1 MEMDRRRFF
10 ALAGTAAGAALL
22 SACTGGGSN
31 SGSSSSNKTGTLKWW
46 DQFQPISAYEKQ
58 LFASYGK
65 EKDGMTV
72 QYTVQNPSTFPRELQ
87 LAFQSKQLPDVFTAA
102 TAGLPAA
109 TLQAAGWFQPL
120 NIDKAHQDMLPKGT
134 LVEGLNKFDGK
145 VYSIPVLSFRSH
157 DTLTWYNKDLLTKAN
172 LDPSK
177 PPNTYDEIRAAAR
190 AIQKTGGNV
199 SGWIAPLNLTT
210 RLSAQI
216 TQMAQAAGAPVNND
230 GLNLH
235 TGEYAFT
242 SEQFI
247 NALEFW
253 VAMKQD
259 GVLLPSST
267 TLDARTARARWAT
280 GVAGIFMDGS
290 YNVGVI
296 KASFAD
302 FMPKVVVAGVPVPS
316 ADTKVTV
323 TNTPG
328 NPALSL
334 WIAKTS
340 PHGDA
345 ASDLISRFATEEVQ
359 IGVAEGM
366 DQPPLRTDVLPKA
379 KVEQV
384 YRQAVDLL
392 SKEVFA
398 GPVPEARNQ
407 DVAKVNSQ
415 RKPVT
420 PDLGTVV
427 AGAVSGNTA
436 DWKGALTKL
445 ASDSNAELDRA
456 IKASGTKV
464 TTADWVFPDWQP
476 GKDYET
482 KAK

>member
-1 MEMDRRRFF
+1 MEISRRGFL
-10 ALAGTAAGAALL
+10 ALAGTAASAALL
-22 SACTGGGSN
+22 SACTGSSN
-31 SGSSSSNKTGTLKWW
+31 SGGGGKANTGTLKWW
-46 DQFQPISAYEKQ
+46 DQFQPISTYEKG
-58 LFASYGK
+58 LFASFAK
-65 EKDGMTV
+65 EKGGMAV
-72 QYTVQNPSTFPRELQ
+72 EYTVQNPSTFPRELQ
-87 LAFQSKQLPDVFTAA
+87 LAFQSKQLPDVFTAGVN
-102 TAGLPAA
+102 GLPAA

-120 NIDKAHQDMLPKGT
+120 TIDQAHQDMLPKGT
-134 LVEGLNKFDGK
+134 LIEGLNKFDGK

-157 DTLTWYNKDLLTKAN
+157 DCLTWFNKDLLAKAG
-172 LDPSK
+172 LDPSA
-177 PPNTYDEIRAAAR
+177 PPNTYDGIRAAAR

-199 SGWIAPLNLTT
+199 SGWIAPLNLTS

-216 TQMAQAAGAPVNND
+216 TQMAMAAGAPVNND
-230 GLNLH
+230 GVNLH
-235 TGEYAFT
+235 TGEYALN
-242 SEQFI
+242 SPEFI

-280 GVAGIFMDGS
+280 GVAGLFLDGS

-296 KASFAD
+296 KGSFASFL
-302 FMPKVVVAGVPVPS
+302 PKVVVAGIPVPS
-316 ADTKVTV
+316 ADTKASV

-328 NPALSL
+328 NPSLSL

-340 PHGDA
+340 AHAEA
-345 ASDLISRFATEEVQ
+345 ASALISKFATEEVQ

-366 DQPPLRTDVLPKA
+366 DQPPLRTDVLAKA
-379 KVEQV
+379 KVEDV
-384 YRQAVDLL
+384 YRKAVDLL

-398 GPVPEARNQ
+398 GPVPDARNA
-407 DVAKVNSQ
+407 DVAKVNSG

-420 PDLGTVV
+420 PDLGTII

-445 ASDSNAELDRA
+445 VSDLNTERDRA
-456 IKASGTKV
+456 IKASGTSV
-464 TTADWVFPDWQP
+464 TKADWVFSDWQP

-482 KAK
+482 TTK